1 MQRPHGNRIHCRVLE
16 TTGAGCCFVDLA
28 NFAGQISIAPVF
40 IAENKAELLWQD
52 LVEQIHSGNDVLRAL
67 RR

>member
-1 MQRPHGNRIHCRVLE
+1 
-16 TTGAGCCFVDLA
+16 VDLA

-67 RR
+67 RP